1 MVNVV
6 IYLKDEYDAIELV
19 KFLLTEKLIA
29 SASIDQNNV
38 SYKMNENELTK
49 DVYSVITCQSKS
61 LLFNDI
67 IEAVE
72 LRIGVQVPISST
84 PIVAANRMF
93 DYSIRTKTIPT

>member
-6 IYLKDEYDAIELV
+6 IYLKYEYDAKELV

-38 SYKMNENELTK
+38 SYKMQEDEFTEDL
-49 DVYSVITCQSKS
+49 YSVITCQSKS

-67 IEAVE
+67 ITAVE
-72 LRIGVQVPISST
+72 FRVGVQVPISAI

>member
-38 SYKMNENELTK
+38 YKMNENELTK